1 MTDKKDASSD
11 EATLQRLQMIEQSA
25 HAQGAQ
31 RAAHQA
37 QLNETEN
44 ALRELLVAKESH
56 RIIGNIMVKVDP
68 AVLSKELEE
77 KRATLVA
84 RVASVERQ
92 ETKLREEMQKLQDS
106 ILKGD

>member
-1 MTDKKDASSD
+1 MTTDKDANS
-11 EATLQRLQMIEQSA
+11 ETLQRLQIIEQSA

-44 ALRELLVAKESH
+44 ALRELASAKESH
-56 RIIGNIMVKVDP
+56 RIIGNIMIKVDP
-68 AVLSKELEE
+68 ATLTKELEE
-77 KRATLVA
+77 KRATLQA
-84 RVASVERQ
+84 RITSVERQ
-92 ETKLREEMQKLQDS
+92 ESKLREEMQKLQDS